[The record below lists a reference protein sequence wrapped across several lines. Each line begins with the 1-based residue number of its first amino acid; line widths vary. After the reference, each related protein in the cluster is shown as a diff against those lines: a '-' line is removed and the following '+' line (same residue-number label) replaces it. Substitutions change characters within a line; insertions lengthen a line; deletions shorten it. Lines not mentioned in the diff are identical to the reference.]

1 VPATVHVDGSCDQL
15 TDAQQTCI
23 YRVIQE
29 ALTNCARHAKANNVL
44 VSVHTEPEDVMVLIQ
59 DDGIGFNGKAPVR
72 GGLGLLGIRERVEA
86 LEGSLSISSRPN
98 GGTTIQVQIPMGVP
112 A

>member
-1 VPATVHVDGSCDQL
+1 MQVGGAPDHL

-23 YRVIQE
+23 YRVVQE
-29 ALTNCARHAKANNVL
+29 ALTNCARHAKANHVL
-44 VSVHTEPEDVMVLIQ
+44 VSLGTQQDDIVVIVK
-59 DDGIGFNGKAPVR
+59 DDGIGFNPSASVR

-86 LEGSLSISSRPN
+86 LDGRVRIASKPN
-98 GGTTIQVQIPMGVP
+98 NGTTIEVQIPVVVP